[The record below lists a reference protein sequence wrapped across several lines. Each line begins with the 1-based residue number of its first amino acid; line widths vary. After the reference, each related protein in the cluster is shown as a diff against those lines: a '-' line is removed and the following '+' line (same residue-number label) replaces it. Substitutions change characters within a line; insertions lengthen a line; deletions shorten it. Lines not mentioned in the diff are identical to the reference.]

1 MLQFDGFFVTSQNTQ
16 NLHFNLTIFFYEENL
31 RKTKKLLKIATMVT
45 LFLLKTFELITLGGG
60 NAPVT
65 RVTKEIL
72 SHLRISQQFFKA
84 LTDPSRVLKADV
96 ALA

>member
-1 MLQFDGFFVTSQNTQ
+1 MLQFDGFFVTFQNAQ
-16 NLHFNLTIFFYEENL
+16 NLHFNWTIFYEENL